1 MTISN
6 ILYRATRALAPL
18 AVVLSLSGC
27 ATFSEDGGFGVVESE
42 VRDKLGTQA
51 QWLRDDN
58 QRKAAQTDVA
68 ELLTKELTV
77 ETAMQLALLNNPGL
91 QADYANLGLQEA

>member
-6 ILYRATRALAPL
+6 TLYRAARALAPL
-18 AVVLSLSGC
+18 VLVVSLGGC

-42 VRDKLGTQA
+42 VRDKLGAQA
-51 QWLRDDN
+51 KWHRDDD
-58 QRKAAQTDVA
+58 QREAAQTEVA
-68 ELLTKELTV
+68 TLLGKELTV

-91 QADYANLGLQEA
+91 